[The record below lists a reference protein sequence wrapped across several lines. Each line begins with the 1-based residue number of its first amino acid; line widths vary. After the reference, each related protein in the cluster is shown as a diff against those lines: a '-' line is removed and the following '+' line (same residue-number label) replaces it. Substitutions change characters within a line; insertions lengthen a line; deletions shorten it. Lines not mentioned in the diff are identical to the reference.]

1 MVRLVPSVR
10 IDPYW
15 LRLAVITRPVGR
27 AGAGVAGRCW
37 DSELGAA
44 LAGGSLLTVRWPLEL
59 PQAPTA
65 SAAATGTIQ
74 SRRLAL
80 LVGREGAVRCGPL
93 VDSVFALQVIASP
106 WLKS

>member
-15 LRLAVITRPVGR
+15 LLLAVITRPVCR

-37 DSELGAA
+37 GTELGAA
-44 LAGGSLLTVRWPLEL
+44 LAGGLLLTVRWPMEL
-59 PQAPTA
+59 PQAASA
-65 SAAATGTIQ
+65 SAAATETMQ

-93 VDSVFALQVIASP
+93 VDSAFALEVVAS
-106 WLKS
+106 S

>member
-27 AGAGVAGRCW
+27 AGAGVAGR
-37 DSELGAA
+37 SRGTELGAA
-44 LAGGSLLTVRWPLEL
+44 LAGELLLTVRWPLEL
-59 PQAPTA
+59 PQAASA

-74 SRRLAL
+74 STRLAL
-80 LVGREGAVRCGPL
+80 PVGREGAVRCGPP
-93 VDSVFALQVIASP
+93 VDSVFALEVSASP
-106 WLKS
+106 